1 MFNPFRRSADPFV
14 VPASLSHPPERK
26 AARPLL
32 ATHLPRTSG
41 APVQNYAALCREGFA
56 RNPIAHRCVRLIAES
71 AASVPLRSSDARTA
85 KLLNRGLPGRSAV
98 ETLESFYGYLQL
110 GGNAYFETV
119 LSGDEPIALIA
130 HRPDTMKM
138 GRDAKGQ
145 ATGWTQEIGGSGGR
159 TRRFPRDTATGRCA
173 LFHMRLF
180 NPSDD
185 CYGLSPLS
193 AAAQAVELHNRGGV
207 WAKSLLENS
216 ARPSGALVHDPASG
230 ERLTDDQFERLKS
243 ELENNFTGPNAAGR
257 PLVLEGGL
265 DWRSISLSPTD
276 MDFIQL
282 RREAA
287 REIALAFGVPPML
300 LGLPGDNTYA
310 NYREANQA
318 FWRQTI
324 IPLVTK
330 TADGLEGWLSAFFE
344 EGGQGDIKITPDLD
358 AVPAL
363 AEERAVLWKR
373 LSEARFITEDEARV
387 LAGLAPPAHQDGG
400 RYDRS

>member
-1 MFNPFRRSADPFV
+1 MFTFFRRSADPIAV
-14 VPASLSHPPERK
+14 SEAHTPERK

-32 ATHLPRTSG
+32 ATHLPRG
-41 APVQNYAALCREGFA
+41 AAMPSQSYIALCREGFA

-71 AASVPLRSSDARTA
+71 AASVPLRSSDARAA
-85 KLLNRGLPGRSAV
+85 KLLARGVPGRSAV

-110 GGNAYFETV
+110 GGNGFLETV
-119 LSGDEPIALIA
+119 LSGDAPIALIA
-130 HRPDTMKM
+130 HRPDTLKM

-145 ATGWTQEIGGSGGR
+145 ATGWTQAVGPN
-159 TRRFPRDTATGRCA
+159 TRRFPRDTATGACA

-180 NPSDD
+180 NPLDECD
-185 CYGLSPLS
+185 GLSPLS
-193 AAAQAVELHNRGGV
+193 AAAQAVALHNRGSV
-207 WAKSLLENS
+207 WAKALLENS

-230 ERLTDDQFERLKS
+230 ERLTDEQFERLKS
-243 ELENNFTGPNAAGR
+243 ELENNFTGPHAAGR

-276 MDFIQL
+276 MDFIEL

-300 LGLPGDNTYA
+300 LGLPGDNTYS

-324 IPLVTK
+324 IPLVRK
-330 TADGLEGWLSAFFE
+330 TAGGLQGWLS
-344 EGGQGDIKITPDLD
+344 GVYGDELAITADLD

-373 LSEARFITEDEARV
+373 LSEAAFISADEARE
-387 LAGLAPPAHQDGG
+387 LAGLETNKLELEK
-400 RYDRS
+400 

>member
-1 MFNPFRRSADPFV
+1 MFNLFRRSAGPIAV
-14 VPASLSHPPERK
+14 AEPQPQPHEHK

-32 ATHLPRTSG
+32 ATHLPRSVN
-41 APVQNYAALCREGFA
+41 ASPKNYAALCREGFA

-71 AASVPLRSSDARTA
+71 AASVPLRSSDARVA
-85 KLLNRGLPGRSAV
+85 RLLSRGLPSRSAV

-110 GGNAYFETV
+110 GGDAFLETV
-119 LSGDEPIALIA
+119 LSGEEPIALIA
-130 HRPDTMKM
+130 HRPDTMQM

-145 ATGWTQEIGGSGGR
+145 AAGWTQDVGGR
-159 TRRFPRDTATGRCA
+159 TRRFPRDNATGACA

-180 NPSDD
+180 NPLDE
-185 CYGLSPLS
+185 CEGLSPLS
-193 AAAQAVELHNRGGV
+193 AAAQAVSLHNRGGV
-207 WAKSLLENS
+207 WAQALLENS

-230 ERLTDDQFERLKS
+230 ERLTDEQFERLKS
-243 ELENNFTGPNAAGR
+243 ELECNFIGPRAAGR

-276 MDFIQL
+276 MDFIEL

-287 REIALAFGVPPML
+287 RDIALAFGVPPML
-300 LGLPGDNTYA
+300 LGIPGDNSYA

-324 IPLVTK
+324 IPLVAK
-330 TADGLEGWLSAFFE
+330 TASGLQGWLSGFYG
-344 EGGQGDIKITPDLD
+344 EGANVAPDLD

-373 LSEARFITEDEARV
+373 LSDASFISEAEARQM
-387 LAGLAPPAHQDGG
+387 AGLSPLSDGVTP
-400 RYDRS
+400 

>member
-1 MFNPFRRSADPFV
+1 
-14 VPASLSHPPERK
+14 
-26 AARPLL
+26 
-32 ATHLPRTSG
+32 
-41 APVQNYAALCREGFA
+41 
-56 RNPIAHRCVRLIAES
+56 
-71 AASVPLRSSDARTA
+71 
-85 KLLNRGLPGRSAV
+85 LPGRSGV
-98 ETLESFYGYLQL
+98 EILEEFYGYLQL
-110 GGNAYFETV
+110 GGNAFLEAV
-119 LSGDEPIALIA
+119 LSGDDPIALIA

-138 GRDAKGQ
+138 GTDAKGQ
-145 ATGWTQEIGGSGGR
+145 ATGWTQESGGR
-159 TRRFPRDTATGRCA
+159 TRRFPRDTATARCA
-173 LFHMRLF
+173 LFHLRLF
-180 NPSDD
+180 NPADE
-185 CYGLSPLS
+185 CRGLSPLS
-193 AAAQAVELHNRGGV
+193 AAAQAVEMHNRGAV
-207 WAKSLLENS
+207 WAKALLENS

-243 ELENNFTGPNAAGR
+243 ELEQNFTGPLAAGR

-265 DWRSISLSPTD
+265 DWKSISLSPTD

-324 IPLVTK
+324 IPLVAK
-330 TADGLEGWLSAFFE
+330 TATGLGDWLSGFYG
-344 EGGQGDIKITPDLD
+344 EGAQENIKLVPDLG

-373 LSEARFITEDEARV
+373 LSDARFISEDEARV
-387 LAGLAPPAHQDGG
+387 LAGLEVKI
-400 RYDRS
+400 

>member
-1 MFNPFRRSADPFV
+1 MFNPFRRSADLF
-14 VPASLSHPPERK
+14 ALRGAHPPERK

-32 ATHLPRTSG
+32 ATRLPQRSD
-41 APVQNYAALCREGFA
+41 APVQNYAALCRDGFA

-71 AASVPLRSSDARTA
+71 AASVPLRSSEPQLL
-85 KLLNRGLPGRSAV
+85 KLLTRGLPGRSPV

-110 GGNAYFETV
+110 GGNAFFEAV
-119 LSGDEPIALIA
+119 LSGDDPIALIA

-138 GRDAKGQ
+138 GTDAKGHP
-145 ATGWTQEIGGSGGR
+145 TGWTQEAAGH
-159 TRRFPRDTATGRCA
+159 TRRFPRDMATGRCA

-180 NPSDD
+180 NPADD
-185 CYGLSPLS
+185 CHGLSPLS

-207 WAKSLLENS
+207 WAKALLENS

-265 DWRSISLSPTD
+265 DWRSISLSPAD

-287 REIALAFGVPPML
+287 RDIALAFGVPPML

-330 TADGLEGWLSAFFE
+330 TASGLHGWLSPFFGE
-344 EGGQGDIKITPDLD
+344 AADITPDLG

-373 LSEARFITEDEARV
+373 LSDARFITEEEARV
-387 LAGLAPPAHQDGG
+387 MAGLEAL
-400 RYDRS
+400 S

>member
-1 MFNPFRRSADPFV
+1 MFNLFRRSADPIAMRGTQP
-14 VPASLSHPPERK
+14 PANGPPEQK
-26 AARPLL
+26 ASRPLL
-32 ATHLPRTSG
+32 ATHFPRSNSG
-41 APVQNYAALCREGFA
+41 QSYNYAALCREGFA

-71 AASVPLRSSDARTA
+71 AASVPLRSGDARVA
-85 KLLNRGLPGRSAV
+85 KLLSRGLPSRSAV

-110 GGNAYFETV
+110 GGDAFLETV
-119 LSGDEPIALIA
+119 LSGEEPIALLA

-145 ATGWTQEIGGSGGR
+145 AAGWTQDVGGR
-159 TRRFPRDTATGRCA
+159 TRRFPRDNATGACA

-180 NPSDD
+180 NPLDD
-185 CYGLSPLS
+185 CHGLSPLS
-193 AAAQAVELHNRGGV
+193 AGAAAVELHNHSSV
-207 WAKSLLENS
+207 WAKALLENS

-230 ERLTDDQFERLKS
+230 ERLTDEQFERLKS
-243 ELENNFTGPNAAGR
+243 ELECNFIGPRAAGR

-276 MDFIQL
+276 MDFIEL

-287 REIALAFGVPPML
+287 RDIALAFGVPPML
-300 LGLPGDNTYA
+300 LGIPGDNSYA

-324 IPLVTK
+324 IPLVAK
-330 TADGLEGWLSAFFE
+330 TASGLQGWLSGFYG
-344 EGGQGDIKITPDLD
+344 EGANVAPDLD

-373 LSEARFITEDEARV
+373 LSDASFISEAEARQM
-387 LAGLAPPAHQDGG
+387 AGLSPLSDGVTP
-400 RYDRS
+400 

>member
-1 MFNPFRRSADPFV
+1 MFNPFRRPPDSVGAPPLV
-14 VPASLSHPPERK
+14 VPNSQMPERMSEKK

-32 ATHLPRTSG
+32 AAELPRAG
-41 APVQNYAALCREGFA
+41 HHPAADYASLCREGFA

-71 AASVPLRSSDARTA
+71 AASVSLRVSDAAAAR
-85 KLLNRGLPGRSAV
+85 LIRRGVPGSSAA
-98 ETLESFYGYLQL
+98 ETFEAFYGYLQL
-110 GGNAYFETV
+110 GGTGFFEAV
-119 LSGDEPIALIA
+119 LSGDEPLALIA
-130 HRPDTMKM
+130 HPPDSFAMRQDNR
-138 GRDAKGQ
+138 GGPAAGWEQSRD
-145 ATGWTQEIGGSGGR
+145 GR
-159 TRRFPRDTATGRCA
+159 TRRFPRDAATGRCA

-180 NPSDD
+180 NPLES
-185 CYGLSPLS
+185 CHGLSPLY
-193 AAAQAVELHNRGGV
+193 AARQAVDLHNRGAV
-207 WAKSLLENS
+207 WAKALLENS

-243 ELENNFTGPNAAGR
+243 ELETNFTGPLQAGR

-265 DWRSISLSPTD
+265 DWKSISLSPTD

-330 TADGLEGWLSAFFE
+330 IAAGLQGWLRPFYGEDLMIA
-344 EGGQGDIKITPDLD
+344 TDLD
-358 AVPAL
+358 GVPAL
-363 AEERAVLWKR
+363 AEERAVLWSR
-373 LSEARFITEDEARV
+373 LSSAEFITTDEARV
-387 LAGLAPPAHQDGG
+387 IAGLDPAPTEGA
-400 RYDRS
+400 S

>member
-14 VPASLSHPPERK
+14 MPESRPPERK

-32 ATHLPRTSG
+32 ATQLPRSSSG
-41 APVQNYAALCREGFA
+41 GPSQDYASLCRDGFA
-56 RNPIAHRCVRLIAES
+56 RNPIAHRCVRLIAEA
-71 AASVPLRSSDARTA
+71 AASVPLRSGDAQVAR
-85 KLLNRGLPGRSAV
+85 LLSRGVPGRSAM

-110 GGNAYFETV
+110 GGNAFFEAV
-119 LSGDEPIALIA
+119 LSGDTPIALMA

-138 GRDAKGQ
+138 GTDAKGQ
-145 ATGWTQEIGGSGGR
+145 ATGWTQEVGNAGGGR
-159 TRRFPRDTATGRCA
+159 TRRFPRDNATGRCA

-180 NPSDD
+180 NPADE
-185 CYGLSPLS
+185 CHGLSPLS
-193 AAAQAVELHNRGGV
+193 AAAQAVALHNRGAV
-207 WAKSLLENS
+207 WAKALLENS

-243 ELENNFTGPNAAGR
+243 ELESNFTGPNAAGR
-257 PLVLEGGL
+257 PMVLEGGL
-265 DWRSISLSPTD
+265 DWKTISMSPTD

-324 IPLVTK
+324 IPLVAK
-330 TADGLEGWLSAFFE
+330 TATGMGDWLSGFFGE
-344 EGGQGDIKITPDLD
+344 DARITPDLD

-373 LSEARFITEDEARV
+373 LSEARFISEDEARA
-387 LAGLAPPAHQDGG
+387 LAGLTSPIENMKAAI
-400 RYDRS
+400 

>member
-1 MFNPFRRSADPFV
+1 MYNPFRRSADPIV
-14 VPASLSHPPERK
+14 VPAVQTPEIK
-26 AARPLL
+26 SEQTGARPFL
-32 ATHLPRTSG
+32 AAQIPRSTQ
-41 APVQNYAALCREGFA
+41 APAVNYAALCREGFA

-71 AASVPLRSSDARTA
+71 AASVPFRVSDAAAARVIH
-85 KLLNRGLPGRSAV
+85 RGLPGSSAV
-98 ETLESFYGYLQL
+98 ETFEAFYGYLQL
-110 GGNAYFETV
+110 GGNGFFESV
-119 LSGDEPIALIA
+119 LAGDQPIALVA
-130 HRPDTMKM
+130 HRPDTLKM
-138 GRDAKGQ
+138 AEDAKGR
-145 ATGWTQEIGGSGGR
+145 AVGWEHHRDGR
-159 TRRFPRDTATGRCA
+159 ARRFPREAATGRCA

-180 NPSDD
+180 NPVND
-185 CYGLSPLS
+185 CHGLSPLS
-193 AAAQAVELHNRGGV
+193 AAAQAVDLHNRGGL
-207 WAKSLLENS
+207 WAKALLENS

-243 ELENNFTGPNAAGR
+243 ELEQNFTGPLQAGR

-265 DWRSISLSPTD
+265 DWKSISLSPTD

-324 IPLVTK
+324 IPLVNK
-330 TADGLEGWLSAFFE
+330 TAMGLQGWLGGFF
-344 EGGQGDIKITPDLD
+344 GDDLTIAPDLD

-373 LSEARFITEDEARV
+373 LSEADFISDQEARQM
-387 LAGLAPPAHQDGG
+387 AGLTVEAPL
-400 RYDRS
+400 

>member
-1 MFNPFRRSADPFV
+1 MFNPFRRPPDSVGAPPLV
-14 VPASLSHPPERK
+14 VPNSQMPERMSEKK

-32 ATHLPRTSG
+32 AAELPRAG
-41 APVQNYAALCREGFA
+41 HHPAADYASLCREGFA

-71 AASVPLRSSDARTA
+71 AASVSLRVSDAAAAR
-85 KLLNRGLPGRSAV
+85 LLHRGVPGSSAA
-98 ETLESFYGYLQL
+98 ETFEAFYGYLQL
-110 GGNAYFETV
+110 GGTGFFEAV
-119 LSGDEPIALIA
+119 LSGDEPLALIA
-130 HRPDTMKM
+130 HPPDSFAMRQDNR
-138 GRDAKGQ
+138 GGPAAGWEQSRD
-145 ATGWTQEIGGSGGR
+145 GR
-159 TRRFPRDTATGRCA
+159 TRRFPRDAATGRCA

-180 NPSDD
+180 NPLES
-185 CYGLSPLS
+185 CHGLSPLY
-193 AAAQAVELHNRGGV
+193 AARQAVDLHNRGAV
-207 WAKSLLENS
+207 WAKALLENS

-243 ELENNFTGPNAAGR
+243 ELETNFTGPLQAGR

-265 DWRSISLSPTD
+265 DWKSISLSPTD

-330 TADGLEGWLSAFFE
+330 IAAGLQGWLRPFYG
-344 EGGQGDIKITPDLD
+344 EGLMIATDLD
-358 AVPAL
+358 GVPAL
-363 AEERAVLWKR
+363 AEERAVLWSR
-373 LSEARFITEDEARV
+373 LSSAEFITTDEARV
-387 LAGLAPPAHQDGG
+387 IAGLDPAPTEGA
-400 RYDRS
+400 S

>member
-1 MFNPFRRSADPFV
+1 MFNPFRRFADPFG
-14 VPASLSHPPERK
+14 VPDARPPANTPPERK

-32 ATHLPRTSG
+32 APHLPRSSG
-41 APVQNYAALCREGFA
+41 APSQDYATLCRDGFA

-71 AASVPLRSSDARTA
+71 AASVPLRSSDAQLSR
-85 KLLNRGLPGRSAV
+85 LLSRGLPGRSAT

-110 GGNAYFETV
+110 GGNAFFEAV

-138 GRDAKGQ
+138 GADAKGK
-145 ATGWTQEIGGSGGR
+145 ATGWTQEVGGR

-180 NPSDD
+180 NPADD
-185 CYGLSPLS
+185 CHGLSPLS
-193 AAAQAVELHNRGGV
+193 AAAQAVELHNRGAV
-207 WAKSLLENS
+207 WAKALLENS

-230 ERLTDDQFERLKS
+230 ERLTDEQFERLKS
-243 ELENNFTGPNAAGR
+243 ELETNFSGPRAAGR

-265 DWRSISLSPTD
+265 DWKTISMSPTD

-324 IPLVTK
+324 IPLVSK
-330 TADGLEGWLSAFFE
+330 TASGMQGWLAGFFG
-344 EGGQGDIKITPDLD
+344 EGAALVPDLD

-373 LSEARFITEDEARV
+373 LSDARFIREDEARV
-387 LAGLAPPAHQDGG
+387 LAGLEVKI
-400 RYDRS
+400 

>member
-1 MFNPFRRSADPFV
+1 MFNPFRRSADPFG
-14 VPASLSHPPERK
+14 VPGSRPPEHK

-32 ATHLPRTSG
+32 ATHLPRAASSHS
-41 APVQNYAALCREGFA
+41 PDYASLCRDGFA

-71 AASVPLRSSDARTA
+71 AASVPLRSYDAQVSN
-85 KLLNRGLPGRSAV
+85 LLNRGLPGRSAV

-110 GGNAYFETV
+110 GGNAFFETV

-138 GRDAKGQ
+138 GIDVKGQ
-145 ATGWTQEIGGSGGR
+145 ATGWTQDVGGR

-180 NPSDD
+180 NPADD
-185 CYGLSPLS
+185 CHGLSPLS
-193 AAAQAVELHNRGGV
+193 AAAQAVALHNRGGA
-207 WAKSLLENS
+207 WAKALLENS

-243 ELENNFTGPNAAGR
+243 ELESNFTGPNAAGR

-265 DWRSISLSPTD
+265 DWKSISMSPTD

-330 TADGLEGWLSAFFE
+330 TASGLQGWLSAFFG
-344 EGGQGDIKITPDLD
+344 EGAQGDIKITPDLD

-373 LSEARFITEDEARV
+373 LSDARFITEDEARV
-387 LAGLAPPAHQDGG
+387 LAGLTSSSDKTKVMQ
-400 RYDRS
+400 

>member
-1 MFNPFRRSADPFV
+1 MFNPFRRPPDSVGAPPLV
-14 VPASLSHPPERK
+14 VPNSQMPERMSEKK

-32 ATHLPRTSG
+32 AAELPRAG
-41 APVQNYAALCREGFA
+41 HHPAADYASLCREGFA

-71 AASVPLRSSDARTA
+71 AASVSLRVSDAAAAR
-85 KLLNRGLPGRSAV
+85 LLHRGVPGSSAA
-98 ETLESFYGYLQL
+98 ETFEAFYGYLQL
-110 GGNAYFETV
+110 GGTGFFEAV
-119 LSGDEPIALIA
+119 LSGDEPLALIA
-130 HRPDTMKM
+130 HPPDSFAMRQDNR
-138 GRDAKGQ
+138 GGPAAGWEQSRD
-145 ATGWTQEIGGSGGR
+145 GR
-159 TRRFPRDTATGRCA
+159 TRRFPRDAATGRCA

-180 NPSDD
+180 NPLES
-185 CYGLSPLS
+185 CHGLSPLY
-193 AAAQAVELHNRGGV
+193 AARQAVDLHNRGAV
-207 WAKSLLENS
+207 WAKALLENS

-243 ELENNFTGPNAAGR
+243 ELETNFTGPLQAGR

-265 DWRSISLSPTD
+265 DWKSISLSPTD

-330 TADGLEGWLSAFFE
+330 IAAGLQGWLRPFYSEDLMIA
-344 EGGQGDIKITPDLD
+344 TDLD
-358 AVPAL
+358 GVPAL
-363 AEERAVLWKR
+363 AEERAVLWSR
-373 LSEARFITEDEARV
+373 LSSAEFITTDEARV
-387 LAGLAPPAHQDGG
+387 IAGLDPAPTEGA
-400 RYDRS
+400 S

>member
-1 MFNPFRRSADPFV
+1 MFNPFRRSADQKV
-14 VPASLSHPPERK
+14 VPANHINESK
-26 AARPLL
+26 VARPLL
-32 ATHLPRTSG
+32 ASQLPRSAPTPASDYTS
-41 APVQNYAALCREGFA
+41 LCREGFA

-71 AASVPLRSSDARTA
+71 AASVPMRVSEPSAAR
-85 KLLNRGLPGRSAV
+85 LIHRGLPGSSAV
-98 ETLESFYGYLQL
+98 ETFEAFYGYLQL
-110 GGNAYFETV
+110 GGNAFFETV
-119 LSGDEPIALIA
+119 LSGEQPIALIA
-130 HRPDTMKM
+130 HRPDTLKM
-138 GRDAKGQ
+138 GQDKQGRP
-145 ATGWTQEIGGSGGR
+145 TGWEHHAQGR
-159 TRRFPRDTATGRCA
+159 GEGVTRGMARRFPRDAATGRCA

-180 NPSDD
+180 NPANESH
-185 CYGLSPLS
+185 GLSPLS
-193 AAAQAVELHNRGGV
+193 AATAAVDLHNRGGV

-243 ELENNFTGPNAAGR
+243 ELESNFTGPHRAGR

-265 DWRSISLSPTD
+265 DWKSISLSPTD

-310 NYREANQA
+310 NYHEANQA

-324 IPLVTK
+324 IPLVSK
-330 TADGLEGWLSAFFE
+330 TALSLQNWLAGFYGEELE
-344 EGGQGDIKITPDLD
+344 ITPDLD

-373 LSEARFITEDEARV
+373 LSDAAFISDAEARQM
-387 LAGLAPPAHQDGG
+387 AGLDVEAAT
-400 RYDRS
+400 

>member
-1 MFNPFRRSADPFV
+1 MFNPFRRSAD
-14 VPASLSHPPERK
+14 LSAMSDARPPERK

-32 ATHLPRTSG
+32 APHLPRGSG
-41 APVQNYAALCREGFA
+41 APSQNYAMLCREGFA

-71 AASVPLRSSDARTA
+71 AASVPLRSADAKVA
-85 KLLNRGLPGRSAV
+85 KLLSRSLPGRSAT

-110 GGNAYFETV
+110 GGTAFFEAV

-138 GRDAKGQ
+138 GTDAKGK
-145 ATGWTQEIGGSGGR
+145 ATGWTQEEAGR

-180 NPSDD
+180 NPADD
-185 CYGLSPLS
+185 CHGLSPLS
-193 AAAQAVELHNRGGV
+193 AAAQAVDLHNRGAV
-207 WAKSLLENS
+207 WAKALLENS

-230 ERLTDDQFERLKS
+230 ERLTDEQFERLKS
-243 ELENNFTGPNAAGR
+243 ELESNFTGPLAAGR

-265 DWRSISLSPTD
+265 DWKSISLSPTD

-324 IPLVTK
+324 IPLVAK
-330 TADGLEGWLSAFFE
+330 TAASMGDWLSGFYGEAAR
-344 EGGQGDIKITPDLD
+344 ITPDLD

-363 AEERAVLWKR
+363 AEERAVLWNR
-373 LSEARFITEDEARV
+373 LSGADFITDQEARQM
-387 LAGLAPPAHQDGG
+387 AGLSPQKEIP
-400 RYDRS
+400 S

>member
-1 MFNPFRRSADPFV
+1 MFHLFRRSPDRYSV
-14 VPASLSHPPERK
+14 TSSDVPQGK

-32 ATHLPRTSG
+32 ATSFPRALS
-41 APVQNYAALCREGFA
+41 APTQSYAALCRDGFA

-71 AASVPLRSSDARTA
+71 AASIPLRSSDVDVSRVLTRALPDRT
-85 KLLNRGLPGRSAV
+85 AV
-98 ETLESFYGYLQL
+98 ETLEAFYGYLQL
-110 GGNAYFETV
+110 GGTAFLEAV
-119 LSGDEPIALIA
+119 LSGDAPLALIA
-130 HRPDTMKM
+130 HRPDSFQM
-138 GRDAKGQ
+138 GRDGRGQ
-145 ATGWTQEIGGSGGR
+145 ATGWEQQVEGR
-159 TRRFPRDTATGRCA
+159 TRHFPRDRATGRCA
-173 LFHMRLF
+173 LFHIKLF
-180 NPSDD
+180 NPVED
-185 CYGLSPLS
+185 CHGVSPLA
-193 AAAQAVELHNRGGV
+193 AAAQAVDLHNRGGV

-243 ELENNFTGPNAAGR
+243 ELESHYAGPHAAGR

-265 DWRSISLSPTD
+265 DWKTISMSPTD

-300 LGLPGDNTYA
+300 LGLPGDNSYA

-324 IPLVTK
+324 IPLVQK
-330 TADGLEGWLSAFFE
+330 TASGLQGWLATFY
-344 EGGQGDIKITPDLD
+344 GDEVQITPDLD

-373 LSEARFITEDEARV
+373 LSEARFISEDEARA
-387 LAGLAPPAHQDGG
+387 LAGFEARA
-400 RYDRS
+400 

>member
-1 MFNPFRRSADPFV
+1 MFNLFRRSAGPIAV
-14 VPASLSHPPERK
+14 AEPQPQPQPQPHEHK

-32 ATHLPRTSG
+32 ATHLPRSTNASS
-41 APVQNYAALCREGFA
+41 QNYAALCREGFA

-71 AASVPLRSSDARTA
+71 AASVPLHSSDARVA
-85 KLLNRGLPGRSAV
+85 RLLSRGLPNRSAV

-110 GGNAYFETV
+110 GGDAFLETV
-119 LSGDEPIALIA
+119 LSGEEPIALLA

-145 ATGWTQEIGGSGGR
+145 ATGWTQDVGGR
-159 TRRFPRDTATGRCA
+159 TRHFPRDAATGRSA

-180 NPSDD
+180 NPLDE
-185 CYGLSPLS
+185 CHGLSPLS
-193 AAAQAVELHNRGGV
+193 AGAAAVELHNRGSV
-207 WAKSLLENS
+207 WAKALLENS

-230 ERLTDDQFERLKS
+230 ERLTDEQFERLKS
-243 ELENNFTGPNAAGR
+243 ELECNFTGPLAAGR

-276 MDFIQL
+276 MDFIEL

-300 LGLPGDNTYA
+300 LGLPGDNSYA

-324 IPLVTK
+324 IPLVAK
-330 TADGLEGWLSAFFE
+330 TAGGLQGWLAGFY
-344 EGGQGDIKITPDLD
+344 GDAADVKPDLG

-373 LSEARFITEDEARV
+373 LSDARFISEAEARQM
-387 LAGLAPPAHQDGG
+387 AGLMPASDEV
-400 RYDRS
+400 SP

>member
-1 MFNPFRRSADPFV
+1 MFNPFRRPPDRAADPIAV
-14 VPASLSHPPERK
+14 TSRDVPEAK

-32 ATHLPRTSG
+32 ATSLPRALS
-41 APVQNYAALCREGFA
+41 APSQNYAALCRDGFA

-71 AASVPLRSSDARTA
+71 AASIPLRSTDAQASRLLARSLPDRT
-85 KLLNRGLPGRSAV
+85 AV
-98 ETLESFYGYLQL
+98 ETLEAFYGYLQL
-110 GGNAYFETV
+110 GGTAFLEAV
-119 LSGDEPIALIA
+119 LSGDAPLALIA
-130 HRPDTMKM
+130 HAPDQFKM
-138 GRDAKGQ
+138 GRDAQGR
-145 ATGWTQEIGGSGGR
+145 ATGWEHRLEGR
-159 TRRFPRDTATGRCA
+159 ARRFPRDSATGRCA

-180 NPSDD
+180 NPADD
-185 CYGLSPLS
+185 CHGLSPLS
-193 AAAQAVELHNRGGV
+193 AAAQAVDLHNRGGV
-207 WAKSLLENS
+207 WAKALLENS

-243 ELENNFTGPNAAGR
+243 ELESHYSGPSAAGR

-265 DWRSISLSPTD
+265 DWKTISMSPTD

-300 LGLPGDNTYA
+300 LGLPGDNSYA

-324 IPLVTK
+324 IPLVHK
-330 TADGLEGWLSAFFE
+330 TALGLQGWLAGFF
-344 EGGQGDIKITPDLD
+344 GDQIQITLDLD

-373 LSEARFITEDEARV
+373 LSDARFISEDEARA
-387 LAGLAPPAHQDGG
+387 LAGLEV
-400 RYDRS
+400 RT